1 MYASKDVRCY
11 LSSFLIILQ
20 VAFMGRVGGDNDAY
34 VDRGLFA
41 LDAPEIL
48 IVNEPFTVLFA
59 YMSEASGLPLPNFYA
74 IVTCGLLLFALS
86 KSSNRAIYL
95 IAYTIFI
102 VPIGI
107 GYLRQGLAVPLLLL
121 MMLTSRPAGQF
132 CSSLFSVIAHPSAIV
147 SVGLF
152 YGHKLLIHGSI
163 ITKIILII
171 FGIVLI
177 EYVGGAFSHYIN
189 HYNIN
194 SDIQSSGYLFRLAF
208 YILVITLITL
218 NRNITLSQSR
228 TTILVQIWALPLLSL
243 ILFFLAGSTA
253 ADRILVLVVPS
264 ILYFTMVD
272 EKSSNTKYIVIISVA
287 YLIAWL
293 FLSPH
298 AQANWQYETFI
309 RIL

>member
-34 VDRGLFA
+34 VERGLLA

-48 IVNEPFTVLFA
+48 IINEPFTVLFA
-59 YMSEASGLPLPNFYA
+59 FMSEASGFPLPNFYT
-74 IVTCGLLLFALS
+74 ILMSSILLFALS
-86 KSSNRAIYL
+86 KSLNRAIYL

-121 MMLTSRPAGQF
+121 MMLTSKPAGQF
-132 CSSLFSVIAHPSAIV
+132 CSSIFSVIAHPSAVV
-147 SVGLF
+147 SVCLF
-152 YGHKLLIHGSI
+152 YGRKLLSLESKFI
-163 ITKIILII
+163 KIIIII
-171 FGIVLI
+171 FGIALI
-177 EYVGGAFSHYIN
+177 QYVSGSFSHYIK

-194 SDIQSSGYLFRLAF
+194 NDIQSSGYLFRLAF
-208 YILVITLITL
+208 YVLVITLISL
-218 NRNITLSQSR
+218 NRDITIRQNRS
-228 TTILVQIWALPLLSL
+228 TALVQIWALPLLSL
-243 ILFFLAGSTA
+243 ILLFLAGSTA
-253 ADRILVLVVPS
+253 ADRILILVVPS
-264 ILYFTMVD
+264 ILYLIMFDV
-272 EKSSNTKYIVIISVA
+272 KSSNTKYIVIISVV

-298 AQANWQYETFI
+298 AQANWKYETFI
-309 RIL
+309 RIY